1 MSCFYYELRIKI
13 QETVCHPPNNKTTA
27 DSSKS
32 VDESAAVSLES
43 QELLFYDD
51 RLVLRNE
58 YLHDDPTYQVSHGA
72 DAEDDEVAS
81 WLTLETCEGES

>member
-43 QELLFYDD
+43 QELLFYDNG
-51 RLVLRNE
+51 LVLRNE

-72 DAEDDEVAS
+72 DAEDNEVAG
-81 WLTLETCEGES
+81 WLTFETCEGES